1 MKLNFRGLKALQ
13 FILLIVLAAI
23 PLSVFAQTAPTQKLD
38 LGNGYSI
45 SVPQDWTVEADSLGA
60 FNLYGDVVSM
70 TVAAPYG
77 LIMRGY
83 DPADDATVLL
93 ANMLHVDKIFVSQRT
108 FTTTSYGGRS
118 AVSYGYVDKDGF
130 TDTYIILDLSDG
142 GHGYVYLITQG
153 DGMDNNADEINA
165 IISSFDYGS
174 ASAET
179 SAAQGGD
186 LLTQQVDLGD
196 DYVIS
201 MPDGWTSS
209 SSDGSH
215 TLVGTEFQLVVT
227 TPTELAASGI
237 DPSLGDVGTVLI
249 DTVNA
254 AGDYQIAR
262 ADIQKTRYV
271 GRAGAAFSSSDGRT
285 EQMEV
290 FLTLNDGLYGKV
302 VVVTDIGGLVNYAD
316 LIDAMITSFHNTNSP
331 DDAPVS
337 SSGSTSVPESSG
349 VACTV
354 RTGSAN
360 SAQLRVGPGTN
371 RGAISF
377 LPVDS
382 DVTVTGR
389 IELDGGGVW
398 YQLDKSQAA
407 PDGTAAAELW
417 VSAELVDASGDCDHV
432 GETSAPPIIPIAVA
446 PPVSAGDA
454 GAPSDQPS
462 GATAGANA
470 LPTTGNWTL
479 FINANANASCEGYEN
494 VSFSSTELYNSLTD
508 TFYVYTVNRD
518 TFNYGQSNF
527 NRIAGTNSFYGSF
540 SLEGNTNAQMRFELV
555 SPTSMRGSITGNYVI
570 DGINCSTTI
579 LFSTNHN

>member
-93 ANMLHVDKIFVSQRT
+93 ADMLHVDKIFVSQRT

-153 DGMDNNADEINA
+153 DGMVNNADEINA

-290 FLTLNDGLYGKV
+290 FVTLNDGLYGKV

-417 VSAELVDASGDCDHV
+417 VSAESVDASGDCDHV

>member
-1 MKLNFRGLKALQ
+1 
-13 FILLIVLAAI
+13 
-23 PLSVFAQTAPTQKLD
+23 
-38 LGNGYSI
+38 
-45 SVPQDWTVEADSLGA
+45 
-60 FNLYGDVVSM
+60 M

-93 ANMLHVDKIFVSQRT
+93 ADMLHVDKIFVSQRT

-153 DGMDNNADEINA
+153 DGMVNNADEINA

-290 FLTLNDGLYGKV
+290 FVTLNDGLYGKV

-316 LIDAMITSFHNTNSP
+316 LIDAMITSFHNTNNP

-377 LPVDS
+377 LPVDT

-417 VSAELVDASGDCDHV
+417 VVSRVGGRQRRLRSRRGNLRAADHPARGCAAGQRRRCGRSQRSAEWRDRRSQCAAHDRQLDALHQRQRERILRGVRKRVVLVDRTLRLADGYVLRVYRQPRYVQLRAIRFHPHRRNEQLLRLVHPSMTTRTRRCASSLCR
-432 GETSAPPIIPIAVA
+432 PPRCV
-446 PPVSAGDA
+446 V
-454 GAPSDQPS
+454 
-462 GATAGANA
+462 
-470 LPTTGNWTL
+470 
-479 FINANANASCEGYEN
+479 
-494 VSFSSTELYNSLTD
+494 
-508 TFYVYTVNRD
+508 R
-518 TFNYGQSNF
+518 
-527 NRIAGTNSFYGSF
+527 
-540 SLEGNTNAQMRFELV
+540 
-555 SPTSMRGSITGNYVI
+555 
-570 DGINCSTTI
+570 
-579 LFSTNHN
+579 